1 MARMHIRRKGKSHSK
16 RPAIMAKPEWVFL
29 RREEISELVIKLA
42 KEGRRPSEI
51 GMILRDQYGVP
62 TFKQVVGVK
71 LTNFLEMNGIY
82 YDLPE
87 DLANL
92 IDKAR
97 RLKEH
102 LKHHKKD
109 YRNKHSL
116 ELIEAKIHHLSKY
129 YKRVGKLPKGW
140 RYKTYVARVG

>member
-16 RPAIMAKPEWVFL
+16 RPVVMAKPEWVTL
-29 RREEISELVIKLA
+29 SREEIAELVIKLA

-51 GMILRDQYGVP
+51 GMILRDQYGIP
-62 TFKQVVGVK
+62 TFKQVMGVK
-71 LTNFLEMNGIY
+71 LTKFLEEQGIK

-102 LKHHKKD
+102 LKYHKKD

-129 YKRVGKLPKGW
+129 YKRIGKLPKDW
-140 RYKTYVARVG
+140 KYKTYVARVE

>member
-16 RPAIMAKPEWVFL
+16 RPVVMAKPEWVTL
-29 RREEISELVIKLA
+29 SREEIAELVIKLA

-51 GMILRDQYGVP
+51 GMILRDQYGIP
-62 TFKQVVGVK
+62 TFKQVMGVK
-71 LTNFLEMNGIY
+71 LTKFLEEQGVK

-102 LKHHKKD
+102 LKYHKKD

-129 YKRVGKLPKGW
+129 YKRIGKLPKNW
-140 RYKTYVARVG
+140 KYKTYVARVE

>member
-1 MARMHIRRKGKSHSK
+1 MARMHIRRRGKSHSK
-16 RPAIMAKPEWVFL
+16 RPAVMAKPEWVTMS
-29 RREEISELVIKLA
+29 REEIRELVLKLA
-42 KEGRRPSEI
+42 REGRRPSEI
-51 GMILRDQYGVP
+51 GMILRDQYGIP
-62 TFKQVVGVK
+62 TFKQVMGVK
-71 LTNFLEMNGIY
+71 LTKFLEENGIV

-102 LKHHKKD
+102 LKKHKKD

-129 YKRVGKLPKGW
+129 YKRIGKLPPDWK
-140 RYKTYVARVG
+140 YKTYVATVG

>member
-29 RREEISELVIKLA
+29 KREEISELVIKLA

-51 GMILRDQYGVP
+51 GMILRDQYGIP
-62 TFKQVVGVK
+62 TFKQVMGVK
-71 LTNFLEMNGIY
+71 LTKFLEMNGIN

-102 LKHHKKD
+102 LKYHKKD

-129 YKRVGKLPKGW
+129 YKRIGKLPKDW
-140 RYKTYVARVG
+140 KYKTYVARVG